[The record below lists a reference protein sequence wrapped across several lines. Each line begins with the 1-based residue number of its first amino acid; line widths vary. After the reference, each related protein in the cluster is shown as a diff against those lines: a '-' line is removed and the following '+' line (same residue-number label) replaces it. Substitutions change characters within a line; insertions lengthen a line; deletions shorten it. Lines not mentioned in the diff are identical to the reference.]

1 MGISMEMKKRSLG
14 QSLRIYRPFT
24 IGRVQE
30 QLAYKWSFYLF
41 MLSNLFSVFVV
52 YYLWKAIYHSS
63 SSPTLNGFTLN
74 EMIVYIFMSFI
85 TRNLVGVSVAR
96 DIGSEVVEG
105 TIAMNLVKPINY
117 QLRLF
122 FSSLGNLVFR
132 FFIPGLPIWGVM
144 VIVRYVNLGE
154 LPPSPLVIFA
164 YLASV
169 CFSFCI
175 MFLFDFCFGL
185 LAFYTT
191 YIWGL
196 NLAKSAI
203 LGFLTGQMIP
213 LAFFPESIQR
223 IFDFLPFASMNYT
236 PVMIYLNK
244 MPLERI
250 VFSMGIQ
257 IIWIVMLFLIANF
270 FWKRVTKR
278 ITVLGG

>member
-1 MGISMEMKKRSLG
+1 MEVKNRSLR
-14 QSLRIYRPFT
+14 QRLRIYIPFT
-24 IGRVQE
+24 IGKVQE

-41 MLSNLFSVFVV
+41 LLSNLFSVLVS
-52 YYLWKAIYHSS
+52 YYLWKAIYQSS
-63 SSPTLNGFTLN
+63 SSPSLNGFTLN

-85 TRNLVGVSVAR
+85 TSNLVRVSVTW

-117 QLRLF
+117 QVRLF

-132 FFIPGLPIWGVM
+132 FIIPGLPIWLLLT
-144 VIVRYVNLGE
+144 IIRYVNLGE
-154 LPPSPLVIFA
+154 KPPSPIIIIA
-164 YLASV
+164 YLVSV
-169 CFSFCI
+169 CLSFCI

-191 YIWGL
+191 YLWGL

-223 IFDFLPFASMNYT
+223 VFDFLPFASMNYT

-244 MPLERI
+244 MPLERVI
-250 VFSMGIQ
+250 FSMGIQ
-257 IIWIVMLFLIANF
+257 IVWIIMLYLISNF